1 MGFSDSDSSKC
12 KRHPYEKEHPGVC
25 SSCLR
30 EKLSKI
36 SNTPSFTRYRATAVS
51 YSSSVSATPPAAVNR
66 HQRNGSDGF
75 VSLGGV
81 LSNGLNLKKSRSVS
95 CAPLSRSRGGSHHGS
110 NNHNTIGKMS
120 GGNSNSNSKKFE
132 IGGIEERGENRR
144 KKGGFFKRF
153 IQSTSKK
160 G

>member
-1 MGFSDSDSSKC
+1 MGFSDLDSSKC
-12 KRHPYEKEHPGVC
+12 KRHPNEKQHPGVC

-36 SNTPSFTRYRATAVS
+36 SHTPSFTTYRATVVS
-51 YSSSVSATPPAAVNR
+51 YSSSVSATPPAGGKG
-66 HQRNGSDGF
+66 HWRNGSDAY
-75 VSLGGV
+75 VSVAGV

-95 CAPLSRSRGGSHHGS
+95 CALLSRSRGGSYHGS
-110 NNHNTIGKMS
+110 NDNKIGKMS
-120 GGNSNSNSKKFE
+120 GGNSNSSSKKFE

-144 KKGGFFKRF
+144 KKGGFLKRF
-153 IQSTSKK
+153 IHSTSKK